1 MSKYVKV
8 DDLQAFCDNQ
18 IDHTI
23 TPNVFQRMNHIE
35 IPDDIYTLLK
45 EQEARIEQLK
55 RFVNGFS
62 RDAMPVV
69 RCKDCKHRPIMPKD
83 HTDGFDLKFPD
94 NKCPCQ
100 CEDGWYS
107 WYPEDNWFCAY
118 GERKE

>member
-1 MSKYVKV
+1 MPDREMKECIVK
-8 DDLQAFCDNQ
+8 
-18 IDHTI
+18 I
-23 TPNVFQRMNHIE
+23 RYGME
-35 IPDDIYTLLK
+35 IGYG
-45 EQEARIEQLK
+45 QEI
-55 RFVNGFS
+55 
-62 RDAMPVV
+62 V